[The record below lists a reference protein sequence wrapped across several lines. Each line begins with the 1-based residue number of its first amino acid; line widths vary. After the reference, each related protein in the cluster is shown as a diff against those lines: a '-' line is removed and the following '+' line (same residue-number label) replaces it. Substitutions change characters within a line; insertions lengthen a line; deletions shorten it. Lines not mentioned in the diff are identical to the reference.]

1 MVVQNDRTS
10 VSGGALD
17 ERTSVSRSASERL
30 SEPPQL
36 YCLPVTYLPAD
47 SALPVALPMSVAS
60 GRGQGD
66 LDAVVES
73 ASRMKRTLQ
82 ETLVTP
88 AQLAH
93 LLERLWQPMAAVAAA
108 PIDADESP
116 PTFASLTTAA
126 PDFSPVMA
134 AACAIYDQYFGV
146 VRVEPLTLS
155 QFTTQV
161 ARTCL
166 ALLPDLPHTL
176 LDRAQLNQLI
186 ATMMEMFSVLAERGQ
201 ETGGQDTTRHPL
213 LATHHSPPA
222 TLYQQAWQSTD
233 PADRAWCERVAFYRW
248 KVGHHFFNWCAIFC
262 RDALV
267 QAHAAIA
274 ADDIDRGAAQLGQAE
289 CFLRGSTAAMW
300 YAGDFP
306 ARLYQTVI
314 RPSMIMPGAPA
325 GFSGDQNADY
335 NRMKT
340 AKQEL
345 KGFLR
350 AHYGQDLVA
359 LPSMLRH
366 ALLQF
371 HEADIQDNEHH
382 LLIAAQK
389 VGTDQSLAQK
399 EWQAELPAHVYR
411 QHALDILRQMA
422 EMKRREFGG

>member
-36 YCLPVTYLPAD
+36 YCLPVIYLPAN

-166 ALLPDLPHTL
+166 ALLIDLPYTL
-176 LDRAQLNQLI
+176 QERGQLSQLI
-186 ATMMEMFSVLAERGQ
+186 SSMVQMFSVLADRLQTNNGPV
-201 ETGGQDTTRHPL
+201 TGLVDTNQPS
-213 LATHHSPPA
+213 LATSA
-222 TLYQQAWQSTD
+222 LYQQAWQSTD

-422 EMKRREFGG
+422 EMKRREFGV